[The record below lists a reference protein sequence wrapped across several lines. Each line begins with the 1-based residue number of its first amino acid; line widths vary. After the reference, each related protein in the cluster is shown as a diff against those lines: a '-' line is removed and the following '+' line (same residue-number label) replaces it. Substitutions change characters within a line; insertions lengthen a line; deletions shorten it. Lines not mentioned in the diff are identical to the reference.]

1 MDVDSLTIAL
11 SMTTLG
17 LVMAVAYREYR
28 SVEESLRRRKSRR
41 R

>member
-17 LVMAVAYREYR
+17 LVLLVAVREYLAT
-28 SVEESLRRRKSRR
+28 EAQLRRRRSERR
-41 R
+41 